1 MYDEE
6 IDVKDAE
13 DVDSSESSD
22 SSIDNDSSRDLRTL
36 SAKQRKLLMSSGS
49 GRRSR
54 SRLRAVDYE
63 EVDTTVKEDPDNF
76 DVHEAQRDYNK
87 DVDLLNLPQDIKDVF
102 KYISMY
108 YPQKTKLEFK
118 LQPFI
123 PDYLPAVGDAD
134 AFIKVIP
141 PDPSIQAGLGLEY
154 LDEPCLNQSDPCLL
168 NLQLRAS
175 SSSSSKALV
184 AKKLESAEKNPKVIE
199 QWIRD
204 INELNRGKTS
214 AFFYSKKMPDVETI
228 MEPWMGGSDQNYK
241 DMPDFENADLLTLI
255 DEVCD
260 YFGIPKT
267 DTKVESL
274 HLLFSVYLAIKN
286 SQSQNT
292 TVLASDN
299 SS

>member
-1 MYDEE
+1 
-6 IDVKDAE
+6 
-13 DVDSSESSD
+13 
-22 SSIDNDSSRDLRTL
+22 
-36 SAKQRKLLMSSGS
+36 MSSGS

-63 EVDTTVKEDPDNF
+63 EVDAAVKEDPDSF

-87 DVDLLNLPQDIKDVF
+87 DVDLLHLSQDIKDVF

-108 YPQKTKLEFK
+108 YPQKPKLEFR

-134 AFIKVIP
+134 AFIKVIA

-175 SSSSSKALV
+175 CSSSSKSLV
-184 AKKLESAEKNPKVIE
+184 VKKLESAEKNPKVIE

-214 AFFYSKKMPDVETI
+214 AFFYSKKMPDVETV
-228 MEPWMGGSDQNYK
+228 MEPWMDGGDQK
-241 DMPDFENADLLTLI
+241 SRDMPDFENADLLTLV

-274 HLLFSVYLAIKN
+274 HLLFSVYVAIKN
-286 SQSQNT
+286 SRAQNT

>member
-1 MYDEE
+1 MHV
-6 IDVKDAE
+6 DVCHC
-13 DVDSSESSD
+13 
-22 SSIDNDSSRDLRTL
+22 R
-36 SAKQRKLLMSSGS
+36 
-49 GRRSR
+49 
-54 SRLRAVDYE
+54 
-63 EVDTTVKEDPDNF
+63 
-76 DVHEAQRDYNK
+76 
-87 DVDLLNLPQDIKDVF
+87 
-102 KYISMY
+102 Y

-134 AFIKVIP
+134 AFIKVIA

-175 SSSSSKALV
+175 SSSSSKSLV
-184 AKKLESAEKNPKVIE
+184 VKKLESAEKNPKVID

-214 AFFYSKKMPDVETI
+214 TFFYSNCIVHTDFLRVNRKMPDVETI
-228 MEPWMGGSDQNYK
+228 MEPWMGGSDQKNK

-260 YFGIPKT
+260 YFEIPKT
-267 DTKVESL
+267 DTKIESL

-286 SQSQNT
+286 SRTQNT

>member
-13 DVDSSESSD
+13 DVDSESSD
-22 SSIDNDSSRDLRTL
+22 SSIDNDSSRDLRTP

-63 EVDTTVKEDPDNF
+63 EVDAAVKEDPDSF

-87 DVDLLNLPQDIKDVF
+87 DVDLLHLSQDIKDVF

-108 YPQKTKLEFK
+108 YPQKAKLEFR

-134 AFIKVIP
+134 AFIKVIA

-175 SSSSSKALV
+175 CSSSSKSLV
-184 AKKLESAEKNPKVIE
+184 VKKLESAEKNPKVIE

-228 MEPWMGGSDQNYK
+228 MEPWMDGGDQK
-241 DMPDFENADLLTLI
+241 SRDMPDFENSDLLTLI

-274 HLLFSVYLAIKN
+274 HLLFSVYVAIKN
-286 SQSQNT
+286 SRAQNT
-292 TVLASDN
+292 TVLASDK